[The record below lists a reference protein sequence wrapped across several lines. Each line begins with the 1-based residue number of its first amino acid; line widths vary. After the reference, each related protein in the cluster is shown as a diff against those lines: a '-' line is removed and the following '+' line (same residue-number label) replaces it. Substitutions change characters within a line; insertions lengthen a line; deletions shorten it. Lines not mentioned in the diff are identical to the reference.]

1 MIPLTLATPGESNII
16 KKVGGLPNDKKHLE
30 SLGFAPGVT
39 VIVISALGGNVIVSL
54 DESRVAISREMAQK
68 IMI

>member
-1 MIPLTLATPGESNII
+1 MTPLTLAAPGESNII
-16 KKVGGLPNDKKHLE
+16 KKVGGLPDERKHLE
-30 SLGFAPGVT
+30 GLGLVPGVT

-68 IMI
+68 IMV

>member
-1 MIPLTLATPGESNII
+1 MTPLTLAAPGESNII
-16 KKVGGLPNDKKHLE
+16 KKVGGLPDERKHLE
-30 SLGFAPGVT
+30 GLGLVPGGMVT
-39 VIVISALGGNVIVSL
+39 VVSALGGNVIVSL

>member
-16 KKVGGLPNDKKHLE
+16 KKVGGLPDERKHLE
-30 SLGFAPGVT
+30 SLGLVPGGMVT
-39 VIVISALGGNVIVSL
+39 VVSALGGNVIVSL

-68 IMI
+68 IMV